1 MQPSFLIEQQFKEK
15 KIVGIDEVGRGS
27 LAGPVVACCVLL
39 KQHHNNYQKYDYYQQ
54 INDSKKIKPATRKIL
69 ANHLM
74 QDMQFGLGIV
84 DSLTIDRIN
93 ILQATKM
100 AMHLAYLD
108 FCLKYRFEP
117 DVLLV
122 DGNIKPFSLLKQT
135 ILPIIKGDSKS
146 LSIASASIIA
156 KEIRD
161 EILTKYHQQFPMY
174 HFNTNYGYLTLQ
186 HKLAIQKFA
195 LCPIHRQSFKIKI

>member
-1 MQPSFLIEQQFKEK
+1 MQPSFLIEKQFKEK

-27 LAGPVVACCVLL
+27 LAGPVVASCVLL
-39 KQHHNNYQKYDYYQQ
+39 SKQNCNYYEQ
-54 INDSKKIKPATRKIL
+54 INDSKQLKPNARKIL
-69 ANHLM
+69 AHNLM
-74 QDMQFGLGIV
+74 KDMHFGIGIV

-100 AMHLAYLD
+100 AMKLAYLD
-108 FCLKYRFEP
+108 FCFKYQFEP

-122 DGNIKPFSLLKQT
+122 DGNIKPFSLPTQI
-135 ILPIIKGDSKS
+135 ILPVIKGDTKS

-161 EILTKYHQQFPMY
+161 EILIKYHQQFPVY
-174 HFNTNYGYLTLQ
+174 HFNTNFGYLTLQ
-186 HKLAIQKFA
+186 HNLAIKKFS
-195 LCPIHRQSFKIKI
+195 LCLIHRKSFKIKI

>member
-1 MQPSFLIEQQFKEK
+1 MQPSFLIEKQFNNKLV
-15 KIVGIDEVGRGS
+15 VGIDEVGRGS
-27 LAGPVVACCVLL
+27 LAGPVVSCCVLVNQ
-39 KQHHNNYQKYDYYQQ
+39 KHNYNYFPQ
-54 INDSKKIKPATRKIL
+54 INDSKKINSATRKIL

-74 QDMQFGLGIV
+74 IDMQFGLGIV

-108 FCLKYRFEP
+108 FCFKYNFQP
-117 DVLLV
+117 DVLLI
-122 DGNIKPFSLLKQT
+122 DGNIKPFSLEKQI

-161 EILTKYHQQFPMY
+161 EILTKYHQQFSMY

-186 HKLAIQKFA
+186 HKLAIKKFG
-195 LCPIHRQSFKIKI
+195 LCPIHRQSFKIKL

>member
-1 MQPSFLIEQQFKEK
+1 MQPSFLIEKQFNDKL
-15 KIVGIDEVGRGS
+15 IVGIDEVGRGS

-39 KQHHNNYQKYDYYQQ
+39 NQKQNYHYFSQ
-54 INDSKKIKPATRKIL
+54 INDSKKINSTTRKKL
-69 ANHLM
+69 ASHLM
-74 QDMQFGLGIV
+74 LDMQFGLGIV

-108 FCLKYRFEP
+108 FCFKYNFQP

-122 DGNIKPFSLLKQT
+122 DGNIKPFSLDKQL
-135 ILPIIKGDSKS
+135 ILPIIKGDTKS

-161 EILTKYHQQFPMY
+161 EILTKYHQQFSMY
-174 HFNTNYGYLTLQ
+174 HFKTNYGYLTLQ
-186 HKLAIQKFA
+186 HKLAIKKFG
-195 LCPIHRQSFKIKI
+195 LCPIHRHSFKIKL